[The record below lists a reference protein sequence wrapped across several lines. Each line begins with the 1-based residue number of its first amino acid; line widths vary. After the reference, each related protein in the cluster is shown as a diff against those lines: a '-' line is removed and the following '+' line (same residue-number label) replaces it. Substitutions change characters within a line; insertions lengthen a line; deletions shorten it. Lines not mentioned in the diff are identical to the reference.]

1 MPLLV
6 LTNLVVLDQD
16 ILAGE
21 VQALLAHP
29 KQIPY
34 IVPSNVAYLG
44 DLVAVEVEVANLVQC
59 NVAFWGHVLAMAV
72 EKYTLPFCCPQHFL
86 AMLASRQTMA
96 QCQKHPAV
104 FGGVFGDHSWDFA
117 GPIPLLF
124 LALGTSFLASG
135 GSSGICF
142 AFEPLAELPRCD

>member
-6 LTNLVVLDQD
+6 PTNLVVLDQD

-34 IVPSNVAYLG
+34 LVPGNVAYLG

-59 NVAFWGHVLAMAV
+59 NVAFWGDVLAMAV
-72 EKYTLPFCCPQHFL
+72 EK
-86 AMLASRQTMA
+86 
-96 QCQKHPAV
+96 
-104 FGGVFGDHSWDFA
+104 
-117 GPIPLLF
+117 
-124 LALGTSFLASG
+124 
-135 GSSGICF
+135 
-142 AFEPLAELPRCD
+142 